1 MPVRQWDRLA
11 PVQLLV
17 FTVIGLSAMLVAYAF
32 GLGGAVSS
40 LIFLAIL
47 FTGVVLRVSEPLRQS
62 LRP

>member
-1 MPVRQWDRLA
+1 M
-11 PVQLLV
+11 QLLV

>member
-1 MPVRQWDRLA
+1 M
-11 PVQLLV
+11 LLLIFLV
-17 FTVIGLSAMLVAYAF
+17 VGLCALVVSYAF

-47 FTGVVLRVSEPLRQS
+47 FTGVVIRVAQPLLEK

>member
-1 MPVRQWDRLA
+1 
-11 PVQLLV
+11 VQLLV
-17 FTVIGLSAMLVAYAF
+17 FTVIGMSAMLVAFAF

-47 FTGVVLRVSEPLRQS
+47 FAGVLVKVTEPIRER